1 MDAFS
6 QHKLQPAPVT
16 PSLVVSHR
24 SYLEQRCVERGYA
37 LADVM
42 PCVVSQYGDYFVVD
56 IASPFYPKETR
67 EAATEPLAKPNSG
80 PGTEL
85 KKLLAGWPFYI
96 TSSPDCSCNRVAREM
111 DAWGPD
117 ECERPE
123 RIDYILAAMKQNAE
137 KRGLPFIDAAGR
149 FLIRRAIK
157 NARKNK
163 IDQ

>member
-1 MDAFS
+1 MA
-6 QHKLQPAPVT
+6 AGG
-16 PSLVVSHR
+16 
-24 SYLEQRCVERGYA
+24 YLEDA
-37 LADVM
+37 LRTGTV
-42 PCVVSQYGDYFVVD
+42 VVD
-56 IASPFYPKETR
+56 KKGKETHIVFYEDDYAQLIER
-67 EAATEPLAKPNSG
+67 HFPGMAQAAAKKAPQVAAEPVGHG

-96 TSSPDCSCNRVAREM
+96 TSSPDCSCNRVAAEM
-111 DAWGPD
+111 DQWGAD
-117 ECERPE
+117 VCEEPE
-123 RIDYILAAMKQNAE
+123 KQDYILAAMRENAE

>member
-1 MDAFS
+1 MHEK
-6 QHKLQPAPVT
+6 HKPFKLSDYEFTVVPVPALCTFPNGDGICPVCGVPSPDTARPRSCVVPVSVSEVT
-16 PSLVVSHR
+16 P
-24 SYLEQRCVERGYA
+24 A
-37 LADVM
+37 L
-42 PCVVSQYGDYFVVD
+42 P
-56 IASPFYPKETR
+56 T
-67 EAATEPLAKPNSG
+67 SG

-111 DAWGPD
+111 DAWGAD
-117 ECERPE
+117 ECETPE
-123 RIDYILAAMKQNAE
+123 KQDYILAAMRENAE

>member
-1 MDAFS
+1 MP
-6 QHKLQPAPVT
+6 KVI
-16 PSLVVSHR
+16 VSH
-24 SYLEQRCVERGYA
+24 YGVERWCGITLIPDNLPPYVEA
-37 LADVM
+37 ASIDSM
-42 PCVVSQYGDYFVVD
+42 YVVD
-56 IASPFYPKETR
+56 FDHPECPVGFEDIFGDAQTQSSQNPP
-67 EAATEPLAKPNSG
+67 AAG

-96 TSSPDCSCNRVAREM
+96 TPSPNCSCNRVAFEM

-123 RIDYILAAMKQNAE
+123 RVEYILAAMRENAE

-149 FLIRRAIK
+149 FLIKRAIK

-163 IDQ
+163 TLTS

>member
-1 MDAFS
+1 MITCDR
-6 QHKLQPAPVT
+6 
-16 PSLVVSHR
+16 SH
-24 SYLEQRCVERGYA
+24 LEERCVERGYT
-37 LADVM
+37 LDEVM
-42 PCVVSQYGDYFVVD
+42 PCVVAQNGNEWTIDVD
-56 IASPFYPKETR
+56 HPAFPMVSRLPEPPRPTHTL
-67 EAATEPLAKPNSG
+67 AALGRG

-96 TSSPDCSCNRVAREM
+96 TSSPDCSCNRVAAEM
-111 DAWGPD
+111 DSWGAD
-117 ECERPE
+117 ECEKPE
-123 RIDYILAAMKQNAE
+123 RVDYILAAMRENAE